1 MLEFSIT
8 CRDLGAWRLEIVGL
22 EGINFL
28 IWYAMCSWKPLE
40 GQGWSPD
47 HPELIAPFPH
57 SGLSCSSVNNK
68 SMTVCAMYSI
78 FVKYIQKI
86 FEKRAGMEP
95 ETDLFDLYKASIVGT
110 EVLVTD
116 VTACIHL

>member
-1 MLEFSIT
+1 
-8 CRDLGAWRLEIVGL
+8 
-22 EGINFL
+22 
-28 IWYAMCSWKPLE
+28 MCSWKPLE

-47 HPELIAPFPH
+47 HPEPIAPFPH

-116 VTACIHL
+116 VILIVLYSSVTDVFTVGNACCILH

>member
-1 MLEFSIT
+1 MYF
-8 CRDLGAWRLEIVGL
+8 
-22 EGINFL
+22 
-28 IWYAMCSWKPLE
+28 WKFLE

-47 HPELIAPFPH
+47 HPEPIAPFPH

-86 FEKRAGMEP
+86 FEKKQEWSQSQSLLWAQVSQF
-95 ETDLFDLYKASIVGT
+95 TCVLYNSIIIFIFHNSMGR
-110 EVLVTD
+110 ED
-116 VTACIHL
+116 CGI

>member
-1 MLEFSIT
+1 
-8 CRDLGAWRLEIVGL
+8 
-22 EGINFL
+22 
-28 IWYAMCSWKPLE
+28 MCSWKPLE

-47 HPELIAPFPH
+47 HPEPIAPFPH

-86 FEKRAGMEP
+86 FEKKQEWSQLQSLLWAQVSQL
-95 ETDLFDLYKASIVGT
+95 TFT
-110 EVLVTD
+110 FT
-116 VTACIHL
+116 